1 VFSTDTDSEVA
12 VHLVTDSM
20 RGGLPPIE
28 AVASSLPRLKGAF
41 ALALIFEG
49 EEDLLIGARRGAPL
63 AVGFGEG
70 DRAGEMFLGSDA
82 LALAPFTD
90 TIAYL
95 EDGDLVVLTHHG
107 ATFHD
112 FAGQPIERLKTKSSV
127 AACLVD
133 KGNYRHFMAKE
144 IHEQPEVVGRTLAHY
159 LNLSATPR
167 CHSICL

>member
-1 VFSTDTDSEVA
+1 MSDRLAVVHNGIIENFRELRDELRAKGHVFSTDTDSEVA

-70 DRAGEMFLGSDA
+70 DRAEKCFSDPMRS
-82 LALAPFTD
+82 LS
-90 TIAYL
+90 
-95 EDGDLVVLTHHG
+95 
-107 ATFHD
+107 
-112 FAGQPIERLKTKSSV
+112 RLSLIRS
-127 AACLVD
+127 
-133 KGNYRHFMAKE
+133 H
-144 IHEQPEVVGRTLAHY
+144 ISRTV
-159 LNLSATPR
+159 
-167 CHSICL
+167 I